1 MNENSGYGSDAT
13 FTTRLVFRAA
23 VLLIGTPTVTA
34 RYTGCFET
42 FAELDGGGSLPWP
55 GAALPVSSVRQW
67 MLAAKLAQALPDI
80 PAEDA
85 RELCYACM
93 CAVSGRDSLT
103 EEYGDAHRAAQDQM
117 NPLVPVIV
125 IIVIA
130 ALVFLAYRFRTNRL
144 AVICGEP
151 VVIYIMYCFSTSGAV
166 SDPSRC

>member
-1 MNENSGYGSDAT
+1 MTEQERTELERLKAALRQVNENSGYGSDAT

-23 VLLIGTPTVTA
+23 VL
-34 RYTGCFET
+34 RYWRADRDGAVYRLFEAFT
-42 FAELDGGGSLPWP
+42 ELDGGAELTRLRCSPTDEQRR
-55 GAALPVSSVRQW
+55 AMDA
-67 MLAAKLAQALPDI
+67 LAARLAQALPDV

-130 ALVFLAYRFRTNRL
+130 ALVFLAYRF
-144 AVICGEP
+144 A
-151 VVIYIMYCFSTSGAV
+151 
-166 SDPSRC
+166 